1 MKPILLAAILLSLS
15 GAACRATGPETVP
28 AAQFQAQLQRPGA
41 QLVDV
46 RTPEEFAQGHIPGA
60 RLMNV
65 HSPDFESQLN
75 TLDRNRPVLVYC
87 RSGVRSQTAVAVL
100 KRLGFQHIVE
110 LQGGITRWNGAIER

>member
-1 MKPILLAAILLSLS
+1 
-15 GAACRATGPETVP
+15 
-28 AAQFQAQLQRPGA
+28 
-41 QLVDV
+41 
-46 RTPEEFAQGHIPGA
+46 
-60 RLMNV
+60 MNV